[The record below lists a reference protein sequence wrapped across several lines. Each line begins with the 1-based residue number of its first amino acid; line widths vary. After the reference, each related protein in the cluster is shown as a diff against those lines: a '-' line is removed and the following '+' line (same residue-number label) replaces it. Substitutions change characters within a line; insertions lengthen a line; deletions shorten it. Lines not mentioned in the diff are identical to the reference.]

1 MHADNGLLHRKLR
14 ETTSDD
20 LMFLDDELGNSQQL
34 KISLEFVSCDYSEH
48 AGKGE
53 GILTHSTEV
62 LVKTDDQS
70 VSLLI
75 STFVQ
80 LPGFISGRGMT

>member
-1 MHADNGLLHRKLR
+1 MHADNGLLHRKSR
-14 ETTSDD
+14 ENISDD

-48 AGKGE
+48 AGEGE
-53 GILTHSTEV
+53 GTLTRSTEV

-70 VSLLI
+70 VSSLI